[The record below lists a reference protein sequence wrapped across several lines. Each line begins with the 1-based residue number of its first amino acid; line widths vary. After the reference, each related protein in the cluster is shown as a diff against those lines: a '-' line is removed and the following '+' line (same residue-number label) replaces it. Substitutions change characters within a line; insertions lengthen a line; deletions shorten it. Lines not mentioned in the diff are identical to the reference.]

1 MIPKKVNKMSLEE
14 QEAFLMGRLKVI
26 YEEEQL
32 YRKALARV
40 RGKVKIEIEEFD
52 RPDLIALKNDKG

>member
-14 QEAFLMGRLKVI
+14 QEVFLMGRLKLI
-26 YEEEQL
+26 YLEEQL

-40 RGKVKIEIEEFD
+40 RGKVKIEVSDID
-52 RPDLIALKNDKG
+52 RPDLILLKDDKG

>member
-1 MIPKKVNKMSLEE
+1 MIHKKVNKRSLEE

-26 YEEEQL
+26 YEEEKL

-40 RGKVKIEIEEFD
+40 RGKVKIEIDEFD
-52 RPDLIALKNDKG
+52 RPDLIALKDDKG